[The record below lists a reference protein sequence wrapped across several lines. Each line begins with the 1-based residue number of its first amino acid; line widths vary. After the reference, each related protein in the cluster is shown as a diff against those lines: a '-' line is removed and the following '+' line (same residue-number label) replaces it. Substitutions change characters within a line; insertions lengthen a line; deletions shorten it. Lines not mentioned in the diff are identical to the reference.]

1 MKENPATGNIKQKNE
16 MKVLGLIGG
25 TTWLSTVD
33 YYRYINEGINERL
46 GGFSSAKII
55 LYSLDFAPIFKNA
68 GDDDWKANEKIFED
82 ACSKIIIAG
91 AEAIILCANT
101 AHIFADSLAGKI
113 SVPLISVSAET
124 AKQIRIK
131 DLTKAALLGTKFTM
145 EKDFYKAKL
154 AEYGIET
161 IIPDEEDREFIH
173 YTIFNE
179 LGKNIFKPET
189 KQKYLN
195 IINNLIDKGAECVIL
210 GCTEIPLII
219 SQNDCKIPVLD
230 TTRIHAAAAVDFAL
244 DG

>member
-1 MKENPATGNIKQKNE
+1 MKVNHVTGNIKQKNE

-25 TTWLSTVD
+25 TTWLSTAD
-33 YYRYINEGINERL
+33 YYRYINEGVNEKL

-55 LYSLDFAPIFKNA
+55 LYSLDFAPVFQNA
-68 GDDDWKANEKIFED
+68 GTDDWDSNEKIFED
-82 ACSKIIIAG
+82 ACKKIIKAG

-101 AHIFADSLAGKI
+101 AHIFADSLAEKL
-113 SVPLISVSAET
+113 SVPLISVSSET
-124 AKQIRIK
+124 AKQIK
-131 DLTKAALLGTKFTM
+131 KKGLTKTILLGTKFTM
-145 EKDFYKAKL
+145 EKEFYRAKL

-161 IIPDEEDREFIH
+161 FIPCEEDREFIH

-189 KQKYLN
+189 KQRYLE
-195 IINNLIDKGAECVIL
+195 IINKLVLQEAECVIL

-219 SQNDCKIPVLD
+219 SQSDLTIPVLD

-244 DG
+244 S